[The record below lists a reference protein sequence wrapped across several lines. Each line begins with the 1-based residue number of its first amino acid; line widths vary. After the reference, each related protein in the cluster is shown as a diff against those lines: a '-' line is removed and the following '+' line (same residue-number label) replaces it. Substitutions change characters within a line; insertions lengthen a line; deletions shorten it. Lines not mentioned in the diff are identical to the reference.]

1 MSNFPEKSLIQKI
14 IPWLLEQRKEKNP
27 PFISIKELKILFS
40 LNESGYKNLFYW
52 FFEMKIWKPVGNE
65 KLEVT
70 EYVEELERKFG
81 INNSHLDFHLLHDFS
96 NERHMMDVLKIVTMT
111 VFNQKHQNP
120 SITLKALLSFSDK
133 SSEGRLV
140 AAVGVP
146 WFNIINMIN
155 KDPESI
161 YQIDPFKW
169 EEIIAGAYDA
179 AGFDEVILTPRSGD
193 KGRDVIA
200 IMNGVGSI
208 KIVDQVKAYNPNH
221 LVTANDVQIGRAHV

>member
-1 MSNFPEKSLIQKI
+1 
-14 IPWLLEQRKEKNP
+14 
-27 PFISIKELKILFS
+27 
-40 LNESGYKNLFYW
+40 
-52 FFEMKIWKPVGNE
+52 
-65 KLEVT
+65 
-70 EYVEELERKFG
+70 
-81 INNSHLDFHLLHDFS
+81 
-96 NERHMMDVLKIVTMT
+96 MMDVLKIVTMT

-221 LVTANDVQIGRAHV
+221 LVTANDVRALAGVISMEQNVSKGIITTTSDFAPKVREDNLIKPLLPYRLELRSKKELLPWLQDIVKNGNQL